1 MAGVIKTSSALV
13 VGSTAVAGNFL
24 QGDEAAADGINMLVR
39 VGIAVTCSVVAYT
52 VSYFTTRGRSG
63 EDSNPLLPD
72 TDLSESEEGS
82 KVAGNVVEEQEEHD
96 QSSSSVQHLV
106 VAPDD
111 TAAAVPT
118 TPVQEQEEQQR
129 VKTAEAAP
137 PIPVL
142 GGLDQTSSLQP
153 AAAEFNGFSSQES
166 DSVKP
171 NSEEGEKPLVQE
183 AAEEDDDD
191 AKTGNPILQKGSSG
205 SSSYSNGEEKL
216 AALETS
222 SSTLEESSLPGWN
235 KLDHS
240 LDESK
245 SDADAN
251 GRIGAT
257 HDAAAEAAEVEALRS
272 TVHKLQEKEQLLEK
286 QVLQYKQQ
294 LGLLADDDENAK
306 KKERGHL
313 AAEELAAAARPEL
326 KKEDTQT
333 SVEELEIEVA
343 GLRHANKELEQQR
356 RQLSEKVSALQ
367 QNSELAHH
375 SKGSVLELEVHHG
388 AKPAEEH
395 VPDMLQQQHVNEDL
409 LIKQVEGLQNN
420 WFSEVEELV
429 YLRWVN
435 ACLRNE
441 LHNHQTTLAK
451 VSALDLNKNSSLES
465 LEKAKQLI
473 LEYINSE
480 HLLPLQVKD
489 YTEAGLDSSVSEKS
503 LYFSSEG
510 GVGDDSDDSPHSRQI
525 HRKQSLIRRIRNWTA
540 RHLEAGSD
548 LPSGPVSP
556 AESERWFLFHSDP
569 KHRRRSSGSKVPGE
583 THLQKN
589 ASDMSL
595 ATSLSVGGRKIDS
608 SVLSSPSP
616 RRTTSDSSIF
626 STPASVKSDVSGS
639 THHKPNLPLL
649 NTAIAEHN
657 NPLNG
662 VATSPFQLMAK
673 SPASETAEKYPS
685 VKDRLREAMERHK
698 EIKEKARAERERAQK
713 EKLADQPSTPQ
724 QPLTEE
730 SMSPAAEGSKRRVSR
745 LPKPPPKPSGPPEL
759 AQGLTVGI
767 PTTPKS
773 PLGASASPESQQPQS
788 KDNMQRAPEVV
799 ELYLSLMKQNSRSN
813 EVIAGD
819 GEITPDTPH
828 SNTISETDN
837 QSTHRLAIKADVET
851 LGDFVKALA
860 TELQAAVY
868 YSIEDVVAIVYW
880 LDEELSHLV
889 DEAAVLKHFD
899 WPEAKVD
906 ALREAT
912 FEYLDLMKLQE
923 ELSLF
928 EDKPELPCEE
938 ALKKI
943 LTTLEKVEL
952 SVFGLLRTRDM
963 EVARYK
969 EFNIPIEWMLDS
981 GLVGKIKLECV
992 KLAQLYI
999 NRVLSELDHEGE
1011 SAHGEPMQEFLLL
1024 QGVRFAF
1031 RVHQFVG
1038 GFDPKTM
1045 SAFQA
1050 LRDRAHIHNMDTL

>member
-1 MAGVIKTSSALV
+1 
-13 VGSTAVAGNFL
+13 
-24 QGDEAAADGINMLVR
+24 
-39 VGIAVTCSVVAYT
+39 
-52 VSYFTTRGRSG
+52 
-63 EDSNPLLPD
+63 
-72 TDLSESEEGS
+72 
-82 KVAGNVVEEQEEHD
+82 
-96 QSSSSVQHLV
+96 
-106 VAPDD
+106 
-111 TAAAVPT
+111 
-118 TPVQEQEEQQR
+118 
-129 VKTAEAAP
+129 
-137 PIPVL
+137 
-142 GGLDQTSSLQP
+142 
-153 AAAEFNGFSSQES
+153 
-166 DSVKP
+166 
-171 NSEEGEKPLVQE
+171 
-183 AAEEDDDD
+183 
-191 AKTGNPILQKGSSG
+191 
-205 SSSYSNGEEKL
+205 
-216 AALETS
+216 
-222 SSTLEESSLPGWN
+222 
-235 KLDHS
+235 
-240 LDESK
+240 
-245 SDADAN
+245 
-251 GRIGAT
+251 
-257 HDAAAEAAEVEALRS
+257 
-272 TVHKLQEKEQLLEK
+272 
-286 QVLQYKQQ
+286 
-294 LGLLADDDENAK
+294 
-306 KKERGHL
+306 
-313 AAEELAAAARPEL
+313 
-326 KKEDTQT
+326 
-333 SVEELEIEVA
+333 
-343 GLRHANKELEQQR
+343 
-356 RQLSEKVSALQ
+356 
-367 QNSELAHH
+367 
-375 SKGSVLELEVHHG
+375 
-388 AKPAEEH
+388 
-395 VPDMLQQQHVNEDL
+395 
-409 LIKQVEGLQNN
+409 
-420 WFSEVEELV
+420 
-429 YLRWVN
+429 
-435 ACLRNE
+435 
-441 LHNHQTTLAK
+441 
-451 VSALDLNKNSSLES
+451 
-465 LEKAKQLI
+465 
-473 LEYINSE
+473 
-480 HLLPLQVKD
+480 LQVKD

-837 QSTHRLAIKADVET
+837 QSTHRLAVST
-851 LGDFVKALA
+851 
-860 TELQAAVY
+860 
-868 YSIEDVVAIVYW
+868 
-880 LDEELSHLV
+880 HLC
-889 DEAAVLKHFD
+889 
-899 WPEAKVD
+899 
-906 ALREAT
+906 T
-912 FEYLDLMKLQE
+912 
-923 ELSLF
+923 
-928 EDKPELPCEE
+928 
-938 ALKKI
+938 
-943 LTTLEKVEL
+943 
-952 SVFGLLRTRDM
+952 SVFSS
-963 EVARYK
+963 
-969 EFNIPIEWMLDS
+969 P
-981 GLVGKIKLECV
+981 
-992 KLAQLYI
+992 
-999 NRVLSELDHEGE
+999 
-1011 SAHGEPMQEFLLL
+1011 
-1024 QGVRFAF
+1024 
-1031 RVHQFVG
+1031 
-1038 GFDPKTM
+1038 
-1045 SAFQA
+1045 
-1050 LRDRAHIHNMDTL
+1050 